1 MSDELQLG
9 ECEVRT
15 VALEDLSPACYN
27 PRKID
32 NKAFEGLG
40 QPIDKFGMLI
50 PIIWNERSKNIVGG
64 HQRYKHLVELGEEE
78 TQVIVVDLDDNEEVA
93 LNIALNSKM
102 IRGDFTKEVVGLL
115 ARSRAELGNAFDSVK
130 LDGLF
135 EKMNNKKWAKD
146 PNEPEEPKEPFEG
159 DGSPKEPPTPDP
171 EPPEGPEA
179 LIQCPNCKSKWKM
192 TSNEVVHNAV
202 SE

>member
-1 MSDELQLG
+1 VADELQLG

-15 VALEDLSPACYN
+15 VSLEDLSPAVYN

-32 NKAFEGLG
+32 AKSFEGLG
-40 QPIDKFGMLI
+40 QSIDKFGMLI
-50 PIIWNERSKNIVGG
+50 PIIWNERTGNIVGG
-64 HQRYKHLVELGEEE
+64 HQRYKHLVEMGEDE
-78 TQVIVVDLDDNEEVA
+78 TDVIVVDLDDNEEVA

-115 ARSRAELGNAFDSVK
+115 AKSQAQLGNAFDNIK

-135 EKMNNKKWAKD
+135 EKMSKKKWPKD
-146 PNEPEEPKEPFEG
+146 PNDKPDPPDNGPK
-159 DGSPKEPPTPDP
+159 DPPTPDP

-179 LIQCPNCKSKWKM
+179 LIVCPKCKSKWKM
-192 TSNEVVHNAV
+192 SSNEVVHNGG
-202 SE
+202 E